1 MIAEL
6 QKFYID
12 IAHASF
18 PYPMAAMMK
27 FAHPDHILF
36 GTDYPFE
43 PMESTVNEI
52 PNLEF
57 RKSQWK
63 AIDRSNAEKLLP
75 RFKA

>member
-1 MIAEL
+1 VIAEL

-12 IAHASF
+12 IAHAAF

-27 FAHPDHILF
+27 FALPDHILF

-43 PMESTVNEI
+43 PIESTVNELPGLGI
-52 PNLEF
+52 SAKVMRTIE
-57 RKSQWK
+57 R
-63 AIDRSNAEKLLP
+63 DNAEKLFP